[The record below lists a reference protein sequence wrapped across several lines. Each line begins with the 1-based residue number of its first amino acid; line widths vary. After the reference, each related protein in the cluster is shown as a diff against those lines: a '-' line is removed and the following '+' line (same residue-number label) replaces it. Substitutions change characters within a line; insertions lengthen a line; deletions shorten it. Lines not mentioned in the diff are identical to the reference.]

1 MNRTVSYRLAK
12 RISLPLLALA
22 CAGATLAACGSS
34 SKTSNTST
42 NENKQNKRMGPDTL
56 QTMSGLKFIVH
67 EKGDE
72 QRPVLAGM
80 KVTVDYAGYLTD
92 GTLFDT
98 SIDSIGAVHNFDR
111 GGYPFEPIE
120 FTVGA
125 GQVIRGWDEG
135 LTTDMYVGG
144 RRRLIIPAA
153 LAYGS
158 RAVGTIPAN
167 SDLIFDI
174 HVLSATE

>member
-1 MNRTVSYRLAK
+1 MT
-12 RISLPLLALA
+12 
-22 CAGATLAACGSS
+22 
-34 SKTSNTST
+34 
-42 NENKQNKRMGPDTL
+42 QDTL
-56 QTMSGLKFIVH
+56 KTMSGLSFIVQ

-72 QRPVLAGM
+72 TKPVLPGM

-98 SIDSIGAVHNFDR
+98 SIDSIGAIHGFDR
-111 GGYPFEPIE
+111 GGYPFEPID
-120 FTVGA
+120 FTVGT

-135 LTTDMYVGG
+135 LTTDMFVGG
-144 RRRLIIPAA
+144 RRRLIIPAN

-158 RAVGTIPAN
+158 RQMGAIPQN
-167 SDLIFDI
+167 STLIFDI

>member
-1 MNRTVSYRLAK
+1 MRRTIFHRLPRLILVPFIA
-12 RISLPLLALA
+12 AA
-22 CAGATLAACGSS
+22 CAGALIASCGSS
-34 SKTSNTST
+34 SNTADKNKTK
-42 NENKQNKRMGPDTL
+42 EMKADTL
-56 QTMSGLKFIVH
+56 HTMSGLSFIVH

-72 QRPVLAGM
+72 TKPVRPGM

-98 SIDSIGAVHNFDR
+98 SIDSIGAIHEFDR
-111 GGYPFEPIE
+111 GGYPFKPIE

-125 GQVIRGWDEG
+125 GQVIQGWDEG

-144 RRRLIIPAA
+144 RRRLIIPAN

-158 RAVGTIPAN
+158 RSVGTIPAN
-167 SDLIFDI
+167 STLIFDI